1 MQVSFEEIANL
12 LDPEKIVKTVQKFT
26 DIYFHLPGL
35 PNNGNGT
42 ESNWIRVRNCEG
54 RFALLIREVLFQRIH
69 FQYLYSSF
77 ESLVASSF
85 HSLSCRCFP
94 VS

>member
-1 MQVSFEEIANL
+1 MQLSQVPLWLQSLDTQCQDFLKFVQVTFEEIAKI
-12 LDPEKIVKTVQKFT
+12 LDPEKRVKTVQKFT

-54 RFALLIREVLFQRIH
+54 RFALLIREVKL
-69 FQYLYSSF
+69 
-77 ESLVASSF
+77 
-85 HSLSCRCFP
+85 
-94 VS
+94 